1 MKKLIILLACI
12 FTITLSG
19 CNSNNFNSGEV
30 SGFKYENCEKYNI
43 GDITYNDETIN
54 KLSLNW
60 VCGNVKILK
69 GDIISIKEI
78 KDLEPDKK
86 VRSIIE
92 NGNLKVQFW
101 KSDYKAIIDSTD
113 KEVIITITDN
123 IELDIENI
131 SSDVYVD
138 DFNTSLVNVNTVS
151 GNLNFDNLSCESDIK
166 INSVSGA
173 CVFENVTCK
182 DFKIEA
188 TSGSITTKNI
198 NSDNVKFDTISG
210 KIVLENVV
218 TNDLDLE
225 TTSASVTLNKLISKD
240 VNIKSISGKIDLGL
254 EKCESSSIKTTSGKV
269 SLYLFKDF
277 GMKLDYKTS
286 SGSFNSKIEYTV
298 KNEVIYFGDGVCDMK
313 IQTTSGNILIQGE

>member
-1 MKKLIILLACI
+1 MKKFIIFLTCF
-12 FTITLSG
+12 FTTIISG
-19 CNSNNFNSGEV
+19 CNSNNFISGEV
-30 SGFKYENCEKYNI
+30 SGYNYDNCEKYNI
-43 GDITYNDETIN
+43 GDITYNDDSIN

-69 GDIISIKEI
+69 GDRISIKEI

-101 KSDYKAIIDSTD
+101 KSDYKAIIDSSD

-138 DFNTSLVNVNTVS
+138 DFNTSLVNVNTVA
-151 GNLNFDNLSCESDIK
+151 GNLNFDNLNCKLDIK

-173 CVFENVTCK
+173 CDFENVTCK
-182 DFKIEA
+182 DFKIE
-188 TSGSITTKNI
+188 TT
-198 NSDNVKFDTISG
+198 SG
-210 KIVLENVV
+210 KIALENVV

-225 TTSASVTLNKLISKD
+225 TTSASVTLNKVISKD
-240 VNIKSISGKIDLGL
+240 VNIESVSGKIDLGL
-254 EKCESSSIKTTSGKV
+254 GKCENSTIKTTSGKV

-277 GMKLDYKTS
+277 GMKLSYKTS